1 MKLSKWIHY
10 SFIHCFT
17 HNRCLC
23 SLCMVSNFTFFS
35 DIQTHFQVTRAH
47 QDVLHGSLY
56 SKMSRVW
63 NSSQYSFVALPQ
75 YSDAE
80 GIFDDLYIVTQTGF
94 LSSSIHEVVFRRDF
108 ISYLIEISDLKQEK

>member
-1 MKLSKWIHY
+1 
-10 SFIHCFT
+10 
-17 HNRCLC
+17 
-23 SLCMVSNFTFFS
+23 
-35 DIQTHFQVTRAH
+35 
-47 QDVLHGSLY
+47 
-56 SKMSRVW
+56 MSRVW

-94 LSSSIHEVVFRRDF
+94 LSSSIHEVVVFRRDF